1 MMPGERTYAI
11 FGFSIN
17 DDIVETME
25 ILQED
30 IMTYVN

>member
-11 FGFSIN
+11 FGFCII
-17 DDIVETME
+17 DDFVETME